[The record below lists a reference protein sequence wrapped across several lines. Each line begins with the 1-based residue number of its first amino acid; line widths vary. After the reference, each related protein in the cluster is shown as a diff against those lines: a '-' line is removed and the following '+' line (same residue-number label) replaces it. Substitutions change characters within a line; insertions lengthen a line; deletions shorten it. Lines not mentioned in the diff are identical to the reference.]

1 MQCSQ
6 CNTENRDSAKF
17 CKQCGAIITVQ
28 NTVQQSCTAGPD
40 NGTVDF
46 LEALVGLD
54 NLKKELTELQ
64 LILEGMKQHNS
75 KGRYPC
81 NAIIIG
87 PSGTAKTLISN
98 LIADMFLKYDMIAK
112 NKPVTIDGE
121 DLDRMTDDT
130 RLTKLFT
137 DAKGGMLFIDNA
149 QKLVDSE
156 GNANLS
162 FSRFINKMDA
172 YKDDPIVLMAGLPFG
187 LREFAKNPRNKNIT
201 GRFQKIF
208 FISDYSCAQ
217 YATIAENELKKQGFT
232 ISGEASEQIKK
243 RFRYLYKELKKP
255 DSAINAVNGHL
266 AINESRYIIGSYFTR
281 KGNDKAILPED
292 IKGQVEEKKSLH
304 EIMAELDAIIGMTE
318 LKKEI
323 KSLYTQLT
331 QIAEMERKGVKTEKP
346 AQHFVITG
354 NPGTGK
360 TTIARLLGSIFEGMG
375 LLDSG
380 HVVEVDRSKMVAG
393 YIGQTAPLTNNNCDT
408 AMGGILFIDEV
419 YALKQD
425 DNDQFGQECID
436 TLLKRMED
444 DRGKFMVVVAGY
456 KKPMEKFLTANEGL
470 KSRFTRYFNLEDYNP
485 EELASIFEVQAKKQS
500 YIVLPETREKIVA
513 FFNDRCARKTK
524 DFANGREA
532 RNLLDEA
539 RKNQASR
546 LASLQAASISHD
558 DGITLMPEDIPATT
572 SEKAVSI
579 EEALKDLNELT
590 GLKAVKDAVVKIANT
605 LQGQKLMGKN
615 ETLSKHFV
623 FTGNPGTGKTTV
635 ARILGDVFKALGLL
649 PTSNLIETDRST
661 LIASYTGQTAKLV
674 NTQCDNAMGGILFID
689 EAYSLKQGQG
699 DSFGQEAVDTLLK
712 RMEDDRGKFIVIA
725 AGYSKE
731 MEVFLSSNTGF
742 KSRFSDYI
750 NFDDYSPNE
759 MYDIFVNM
767 CRKNSLV
774 FADGFEQ
781 AVRNKLK
788 TIYISKTAS
797 FANARTV
804 RQLFDTIRENAF
816 SRVMDMQTQGVA
828 LEELKQEVLI
838 MRPEDIDPLE
848 KPVTTEEALKGLNEL
863 IGLKSVKE
871 TVIKILNTL
880 QAQKLSGETEL
891 LSRHFVFYGN
901 PGTGKTTVARIM
913 GEVFKSVGLLPTNK
927 IIETDRSKM
936 IAPYV
941 GQTAPLVNKQCDQA
955 MGGILFVDE
964 AYSLKQGQGDQF
976 GQEAVDA
983 LLKRMEDDRGKF
995 IVIAAGYTRE
1005 MDEFLA
1011 SNSGFKSRFSD
1022 YLSFE
1027 DYTPDEMY
1035 NIFVNMCKKRK
1046 IEFAPGF
1053 EEALYGRLDE
1063 LYAGRNAQFAN
1074 ARTVRQLYDKTYEN
1088 VSGRVMGMK
1097 SAGAS
1102 EDDLKRE
1109 IYIMYPEDLYSIE
1122 LG

>member
-1 MQCSQ
+1 MLCMK
-6 CNTENRDSAKF
+6 CNAENRGIAKF
-17 CKQCGAIITVQ
+17 CKKCGLKIE
-28 NTVQQSCTAGPD
+28 TAPSQAANAGIAH
-40 NGTVDF
+40 N
-46 LEALVGLD
+46 LCGLD
-54 NLKKELTELQ
+54 DLAGLDEIKSELSVLND
-64 LILEGMKQHNS
+64 ILEGMKNNQS
-75 KGRYPC
+75 GVLYQY
-81 NAIIIG
+81 NAILIG
-87 PSGTAKTLISN
+87 ASGTGKTTLIPQLISGILLKNERITKNMISVDGVTLETMGDDDIDNLFSN
-98 LIADMFLKYDMIAK
+98 
-112 NKPVTIDGE
+112 
-121 DLDRMTDDT
+121 
-130 RLTKLFT
+130 
-137 DAKGGMLFIDNA
+137 AKGGMLFVDNA
-149 QKLVDSE
+149 HKLVDVD
-156 GNANLS
+156 GRALPS
-162 FSRFINKMDA
+162 FLKFINRMDLN
-172 YKDDPIVLMAGLPFG
+172 KNDPVILLAGLPFG
-187 LREFAKNPRNKNIT
+187 LREFVKSPENKNIT

-208 FISDYSCAQ
+208 IIPDYTPAQ
-217 YATIAENELKKQGFT
+217 FYAITEHELNKMGLT
-232 ISGEASEQIKK
+232 VSPEAQEHLIK

-255 DSAINAVNGHL
+255 SSDINAVNGHL
-266 AINESRYIIGSYFTR
+266 ARNEAHSIMGSYYTR
-281 KGNDKAILPED
+281 KTDTKIILPED
-292 IKGQVEEKKSLH
+292 IKGKFDEKKNIQ
-304 EIMAELDAIIGMTE
+304 EILAEMESIIGMDE
-318 LKKEI
+318 IKKEI
-323 KSLYTQLT
+323 NSLYTQLG
-331 QIAEMERKGVKTEKP
+331 QIAERERKGVKVDKP
-346 AQHFVITG
+346 AHHFVITG

-360 TTIARLLGSIFEGMG
+360 TTVARLLGNIFEGLG

-419 YALKQD
+419 YTLKQD
-425 DNDQFGQECID
+425 DSDQFGQECID

-456 KKPMEKFLTANEGL
+456 KSPMEKFLTANEGL
-470 KSRFTRYFNLEDYNP
+470 KSRFTKYFNLEDYNP
-485 EELASIFEVQAKKQS
+485 EELTRIFEALAGKQS
-500 YIVLPETREKIVA
+500 FIVPPETRERITA
-513 FFNDRCARKTK
+513 FFKDRCARKTK

-539 RKNQASR
+539 KKNQADR
-546 LASLQAASISHD
+546 LSSSQAADISKD
-558 DGITLMPEDIPATT
+558 DSLTFMPEDIPVTT

-605 LQGQKLMGKN
+605 LQAQKLMGKS

-649 PTSNLIETDRST
+649 PTSNLIETDRSK
-661 LIASYTGQTAKLV
+661 LIASYVGQTAKLV

-712 RMEDDRGKFIVIA
+712 RMEDDRGKYIVIA

-731 MEVFLSSNTGF
+731 MEDFLSSNTGF

-750 NFDDYSPNE
+750 NFDDYTPDE
-759 MYDIFVNM
+759 MYDILANM
-767 CRKNSLV
+767 CKKNSLV

-788 TIYISKTAS
+788 TIYISRTSS

-804 RQLFDTIRENAF
+804 RQLFDKIRENAF
-816 SRVMDMQTQGVA
+816 SRVMSLQTKGVA
-828 LEELKQEVLI
+828 VEELKQEVLI
-838 MRPEDIDPLE
+838 MRPEDIDPSE
-848 KPVTTEEALKGLNEL
+848 KVVTIEEALKDLNEL
-863 IGLKSVKE
+863 VGLKSVKD
-871 TVIKILNTL
+871 TVIKISNTL
-880 QAQKLSGETEL
+880 QAQKLMGETEL
-891 LSRHFVFYGN
+891 LSKHFVFFGN

-913 GEVFKSVGLLPTNK
+913 GDVFKSVGLLPTNK

-964 AYSLKQGQGDQF
+964 AYSLKQGPGDQF

-995 IVIAAGYTRE
+995 IVIAAGYTKE
-1005 MDEFLA
+1005 MNDFLA

-1022 YLSFE
+1022 YLIFD

-1035 NIFVNMCKKRK
+1035 NIFINMCRKRTL
-1046 IEFAPGF
+1046 EFAPGF
-1053 EEALYGRLDE
+1053 DGALRDRLQTIFTN
-1063 LYAGRNAQFAN
+1063 RKSSFAN
-1074 ARTVRQLYDKTYEN
+1074 ARTVRQLFDKTKEN
-1088 VSGRVMGMK
+1088 MSNRVIAMQSTGM
-1097 SAGAS
+1097 S
-1102 EDDLKRE
+1102 EEDMKKA
-1109 IYIMYPEDLYSIE
+1109 IKIMQTEDLDMTTNF
-1122 LG
+1122 